1 MEQVKAMDALR
12 ELSPAA
18 EIYPDSWIKEESA
31 FAAWLEEE
39 DVLIT
44 AEDSGLNGVLTGGK
58 SLGSGLTAYPMNH
71 ENRLKVNQRL
81 PFTNPVS
88 LAADGRTFGLGDR
101 LGLAGY
107 AHLEVVKKHSVKPI
121 LAQQSMR
128 ELTLT
133 NRTWDDVLD
142 AAVWAVVKAGW
153 RGGFGADGDHLK
165 TEKDIRHALECGYS
179 MITLDC
185 SENLKT
191 PPSDPAELEKAYQA
205 IDETKRA
212 AWEQEYVGNA
222 LAEKLGAA
230 IDKPALMRAAVAF
243 GDAIPFITNIY
254 RDIITQAG
262 RRIDFEVS
270 VDETPF
276 ETEPSTHFF
285 VANELKKEKVVA
297 DSMAPRFVGEF
308 QKAVDYIGNT
318 GEFHESFRVHCAI
331 AKEFGY
337 RISVHSGSDK
347 FSIYPSVAELTEGK
361 FHVKTAGTN
370 WLEAVR
376 VIASEEP
383 ALYRKIHQTALDCLE
398 EAKKLYVVDCDTNKI
413 KPLDQVED
421 KYLIEYLEQN
431 DSRQL
436 LHITYGSLFD
446 RGLKAPIYEALKK
459 HRKEYEK
466 VLDRHIGKHIN
477 LLGC

>member
-1 MEQVKAMDALR
+1 MDKIKALEILQKADASA
-12 ELSPAA
+12 ELY
-18 EIYPDSWIKEESA
+18 EDSWMPEEAA
-31 FAAWLEEE
+31 FAAWFEDA
-39 DVLIT
+39 DVLAT
-44 AEDSGLNGVLTGGK
+44 WDEGPLAKALTGGK
-58 SLGSGLTAYPMNH
+58 ELSDGIRVYPMNH
-71 ENRLKVNQRL
+71 QNRLVVNERL
-81 PFTNPVS
+81 DFTRPVS
-88 LAADGRTFGLGDR
+88 LAAHGRTFGLGDR
-101 LGLAGY
+101 LGPAGY
-107 AHLEVVKKHSVKPI
+107 AHLQVVKEHDVKPI

-142 AAVWAVVKAGW
+142 AAVWSVVKAGW
-153 RGGFGADGDHLK
+153 KGGFGADGDHLK
-165 TEKDIRHALECGYS
+165 KKEDIEHALSCGYS

-191 PPSDPAELEKAYQA
+191 PPENPAELENAYNT
-205 IDETKRA
+205 IDAAKRA
-212 AWEQEYVGNA
+212 QWEKEYIGNP
-222 LAEKLGAA
+222 LAQKLGADL
-230 IDKPALMRAAVAF
+230 DKAALMRAAVAF
-243 GDAIPFITNIY
+243 GDAIPFITDVYEN
-254 RDIITQAG
+254 IITKAG

-285 VANELKKEKVVA
+285 VANELKKANVVA

-308 QKAVDYIGNT
+308 QKGIDYVGDVKQ
-318 GEFHESFRVHCAI
+318 FHESFKVHCAI

-347 FSIYPSVAELTEGK
+347 FSIYPSVAELTGGK

-376 VIASEEP
+376 VIAEKEP
-383 ALYRKIHQTALDCLE
+383 ELYRKMHRCALESLE
-398 EAKKLYVVDCDTNKI
+398 DAKKLYVVHCDLSKI
-413 KPLDQVED
+413 KALDEVAD
-421 KYLIEYLEQN
+421 KDLIDYLNQD

-436 LHITYGSLFD
+436 LHITYGFMLEK
-446 RGLKAPIYEALKK
+446 GLREPIYAALRK
-459 HRKEYEK
+459 HRKTFDQN
-466 VLDRHIGKHIN
+466 LIRHIGKHIS